1 MISNCLNFTYQDALS
16 YSKFNVL
23 HWHIVDDQSF
33 PYVSEKFPELSNV
46 VSNMISLCYVPLSP
60 APLEQRKL
68 LYWVQ
73 FPMASQFC
81 FCWVYHYCD
90 YSCTCMWQ
98 NWSSFSLIIFGW
110 LYTDFFFSL
119 EHLWFLYISPDFWVD
134 LCMPSVFFCC
144 FCCCWN
150 YVPILS
156 ASSTCCRLVH
166 DHPFSLCIGWSSIS
180 KSGLIRHFL
189 SNPRNLVHFF
199 CFLCFVFCYL
209 IIVLVWCH
217 PVYFCLMGCFCLHRA
232 FLVTHVQ
239 ELTGKKIH
247 HHIIFYRCG

>member
-1 MISNCLNFTYQDALS
+1 MNFYRWFLFLNVYRKHLLLISNCLDFTYQDALS

-68 LYWVQ
+68 LYRVQ

-81 FCWVYHYCD
+81 FSWVYHYCD

-110 LYTDFFFSL
+110 LYTDFFFLWSICGFCTYLPTSGLIYAICVFLLFLLLL
-119 EHLWFLYISPDFWVD
+119 E
-134 LCMPSVFFCC
+134 LCSHSFCKFYLLSFGSWPSVFFMY
-144 FCCCWN
+144 W
-150 YVPILS
+150 
-156 ASSTCCRLVH
+156 LVQY
-166 DHPFSLCIGWSSIS
+166 I
-180 KSGLIRHFL
+180 
-189 SNPRNLVHFF
+189 
-199 CFLCFVFCYL
+199 
-209 IIVLVWCH
+209 
-217 PVYFCLMGCFCLHRA
+217 
-232 FLVTHVQ
+232 
-239 ELTGKKIH
+239 
-247 HHIIFYRCG
+247 